1 MVTLAQLV
9 VAEDC
14 GSSGPG
20 FKPQMLPLLLVQVS
34 TETVSGCTEYK
45 LLVATFWYGG
55 LLQLVEERT
64 ENP

>member
-20 FKPQMLPLLLVQVS
+20 FESQMLPLLLVQVS
-34 TETVSGCTEYK
+34 TETFNGCTEYK
-45 LLVATFWYGG
+45 LLVAIFDMGVYFNW
-55 LLQLVEERT
+55 
-64 ENP
+64 

>member
-20 FKPQMLPLLLVQVS
+20 FKPQMLPLAARTSQYGNLN
-34 TETVSGCTEYK
+34 GCTEYK
-45 LLVATFWYGG
+45 LLVATF
-55 LLQLVEERT
+55 
-64 ENP
+64 

>member
-1 MVTLAQLV
+1 MVLLAQLV

-20 FKPQMLPLLLVQVS
+20 FKPLIAPLLLVQVS
-34 TETVSGCTEYK
+34 TETFNGCTEYK
-45 LLVATFWYGG
+45 LLVANFEWG

>member
-20 FKPQMLPLLLVQVS
+20 FKPQMLPVQK
-34 TETVSGCTEYK
+34 Y
-45 LLVATFWYGG
+45 A
-55 LLQLVEERT
+55 VEEDLLR
-64 ENP
+64 

>member
-20 FKPQMLPLLLVQVS
+20 FKPQMLPLAARTSQYGNLN
-34 TETVSGCTEYK
+34 GCTEYK
-45 LLVATFWYGG
+45 LLVATFDMGVYFNW
-55 LLQLVEERT
+55 
-64 ENP
+64 